1 MQSAAASYYDFSALA
16 SLRRDAGRDAR
27 GNLDPVA
34 QQFEALFVQM
44 MLKSMRAA
52 TPRGELFD
60 SARRQGYEQMY
71 DQQLALQLATRG
83 GIGLAALIKAQLGAA
98 AASRPATDTA
108 GVAAPAAL
116 RVAARHVTDALPAA
130 RALAGKTLAEAGRSA
145 AADERA
151 PGAEIEG
158 KTGDKIERGSAPRAL
173 TPARF
178 VADLHPLAAA
188 AAARLG
194 VEPEVLLAQAALET
208 GWGRH
213 IVGAAGASSNNLFN
227 IKASR
232 DWPGDT
238 VRRAVLEYRDGVAVR
253 EVATFRAYGSP
264 AESFADYATFLQA
277 SPRYARALARAADGE
292 AYLRELQDAGY
303 ATDPRYADK
312 VIGVWSRIDARA
324 ASPRLKDSAQWTL
337 NFGERRIGE
346 ISGLG
351 NGIL

>member
-44 MLKSMRAA
+44 MLKSMRDAA
-52 TPRGELFD
+52 PRGELFD
-60 SARRQGYEQMY
+60 SAQLQGYEQMY
-71 DQQLALQLATRG
+71 DRQLALQLATRG

-98 AASRPATDTA
+98 DTSRPATDAA
-108 GVAAPAAL
+108 GVDAPAAL
-116 RVAARHVTDALPAA
+116 RVAPRRVTDALPAA
-130 RALAGKTLAEAGRSA
+130 RPLAGKTLAEAGRAARSA

-158 KTGDKIERGSAPRAL
+158 RTGGKIERGSAPRAL

-178 VADLHPLAAA
+178 VADLRPFAAA

-277 SPRYARALARAADGE
+277 SPRYVRALAKAADGE

-337 NFGERRIGE
+337 N
-346 ISGLG
+346 
-351 NGIL
+351 

>member
-34 QQFEALFVQM
+34 RQFEALFVQM

-71 DQQLALQLATRG
+71 DRQLSLQLATRG
-83 GIGLAALIKAQLGAA
+83 GIGLAALIKAQLGTAA
-98 AASRPATDTA
+98 DSRSATDAA
-108 GVAAPAAL
+108 GVDAPPAL
-116 RVAARHVTDALPAA
+116 RVAPRRVTGALAAA
-130 RALAGKTLAEAGRSA
+130 RPLAGKTLLEAGRAARPA

-158 KTGDKIERGSAPRAL
+158 KTERGSASRAL

-178 VADLHPLAAA
+178 VADLRPLAVA

-213 IVGAAGASSNNLFN
+213 IAAAAGASSNNLFN

-253 EVATFRAYGSP
+253 EVATFRAYGSL
-264 AESFADYATFLQA
+264 AESFADYASFLQS
-277 SPRYARALARAADGE
+277 SPRYARALAKAADGE

-324 ASPRLKDSAQWTL
+324 ASSRFKDSAQWTL
-337 NFGERRIGE
+337 H
-346 ISGLG
+346 
-351 NGIL
+351 

>member
-1 MQSAAASYYDFSALA
+1 MHSAAASYYDFSALA

-60 SARRQGYEQMY
+60 SVQRQGYEQMY
-71 DQQLALQLATRG
+71 DRQLALQLATRG

-98 AASRPATDTA
+98 DASRPATDAA
-108 GVAAPAAL
+108 GVDAPGAL
-116 RVAARHVTDALPAA
+116 RVAPRRVTDALPAA
-130 RALAGKTLAEAGRSA
+130 RPLAGKTPAEAGRAARSA

-158 KTGDKIERGSAPRAL
+158 KTGDKIERRRAPRAL

-178 VADLHPLAAA
+178 VADLRPLAAA

-213 IVGAAGASSNNLFN
+213 IVGASSNNLFN

-324 ASPRLKDSAQWTL
+324 ASPRLKDSAPWTL
-337 NFGERRIGE
+337 N
-346 ISGLG
+346 
-351 NGIL
+351 

>member
-1 MQSAAASYYDFSALA
+1 MHSAAASYYDFSALA

-44 MLKSMRAA
+44 MLKSMRDAA
-52 TPRGELFD
+52 PRGELFD
-60 SARRQGYEQMY
+60 SAQLQGYEQMY
-71 DQQLALQLATRG
+71 DRQLALQLATRG

-98 AASRPATDTA
+98 DASRPATDAA
-108 GVAAPAAL
+108 GVDAPAAS
-116 RVAARHVTDALPAA
+116 RVAPGRVTDALPAA
-130 RALAGKTLAEAGRSA
+130 RPLAGKTLAGTTLAEAGRAARSA

-158 KTGDKIERGSAPRAL
+158 RTGDKIERGSAPWAL
-173 TPARF
+173 TPGRF
-178 VADLHPLAAA
+178 VDDLRPLAAA

-264 AESFADYATFLQA
+264 AESFADYAAFLQA

-312 VIGVWSRIDARA
+312 VLGVWSRIDARA
-324 ASPRLKDSAQWTL
+324 ASPRLKDSAPWTL
-337 NFGERRIGE
+337 N
-346 ISGLG
+346 
-351 NGIL
+351 